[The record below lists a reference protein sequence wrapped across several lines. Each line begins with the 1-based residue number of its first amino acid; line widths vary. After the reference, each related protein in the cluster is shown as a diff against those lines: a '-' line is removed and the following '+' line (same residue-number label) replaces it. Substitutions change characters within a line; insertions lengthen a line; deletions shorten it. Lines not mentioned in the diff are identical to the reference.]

1 MFFDFG
7 ANKDL
12 TSTLEDWTT
21 ERLRELLARAEAMPE
36 FSWVADAIKQE
47 LAWRA
52 NVKAALKEVVQ

>member
-1 MFFDFG
+1 MAPIIADQDI
-7 ANKDL
+7 AVI
-12 TSTLEDWTT
+12 LEDWPTD
-21 ERLRELLARAEAMPE
+21 RLRELLARAEAMPE